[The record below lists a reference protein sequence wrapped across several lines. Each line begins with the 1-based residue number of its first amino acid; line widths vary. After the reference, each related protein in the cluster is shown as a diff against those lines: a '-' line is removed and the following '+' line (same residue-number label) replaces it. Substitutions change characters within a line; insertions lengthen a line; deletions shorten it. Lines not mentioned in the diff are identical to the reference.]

1 MFALGTLAKYTTD
14 GRAAVLEAGAIDAIA
29 QGLTQVRGVTSG
41 WCAHTVAVVGGMSSR
56 TPRVTIGATHACTHD
71 MVTMVTMVTIGATH
85 ACTYD
90 MVHRLKKTHNNKHT
104 ESGART

>member
-56 TPRVTIGATHACTHD
+56 TPRVTIGATHACT
-71 MVTMVTMVTIGATH
+71 
-85 ACTYD
+85 YD